1 MKPWMLPWVIP
12 IWMLTAVVL
21 VSFSGIFALLLA
33 LATGVYAFPFLA
45 DYIRSHA
52 GMADADPDTYWRIT
66 LR

>member
-1 MKPWMLPWVIP
+1 MIPWVIP

-21 VSFSGIFALLLA
+21 VTISGMLAIILA
-33 LATGVYAFPFLA
+33 LVTGFYAFPFIA

-52 GMADADPDTYWRIT
+52 GMADADPVEYWRIK